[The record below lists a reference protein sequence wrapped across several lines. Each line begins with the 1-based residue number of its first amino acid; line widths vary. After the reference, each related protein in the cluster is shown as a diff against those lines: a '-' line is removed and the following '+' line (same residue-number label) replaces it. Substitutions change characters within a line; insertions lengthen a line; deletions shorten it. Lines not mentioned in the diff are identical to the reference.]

1 MNRAIAWFAR
11 NSVAANLLML
21 FIVLAGLTTLPTI
34 PQKPFPD
41 IDVDVITVTVE
52 YLGAAPEEVESGVC
66 TRIEEEV
73 EGVEGIEQ
81 IRSTAVEGVCNVS
94 IELLTGTEVDRALD
108 DVKNRVDA
116 IDTFPEEAEKPIVSQ
131 ITMLRPVIDVA
142 VSGIDDE
149 RALKEL
155 GQRVRDEIARMP
167 GISQVEL
174 TLARPYEIS
183 VEVSESALRRYG
195 LSFDQVATAVRR
207 SSLDLPGGS
216 IETEGGEILLRTKGQ
231 AYWGAEFEKLVVLT
245 RPDGTR
251 LLLGDVATV
260 RDGFEDT
267 DQAARFDGA
276 PAVMVRVFRVGE
288 EDVLDISEAVKR
300 YVAEAHVGLP
310 EGVELTVW
318 RDGSRDLRDRR
329 DTMIRNGRAGFILV
343 LLVLAIF
350 VRPRVAFWVSLGVP
364 IAFAGAFGV
373 VPLFGVSIDV
383 ISLFAFILV
392 LGILVDDAIVVGE
405 NIYTHQKRGED
416 RLESSVRGAQEV
428 AVPVVF
434 GVLTTVAAFGPMLAV
449 DGVMGTVFRVMA
461 TVVICCLAFSLIESQ
476 FVLPAHLGHGRPD
489 RPPEEQHF
497 LARHWNRIEERFA
510 VGLERFTDT
519 RFRAWL
525 RLAGEW
531 RYLTVAIG
539 LALWL
544 CAAAVVAG
552 PMRFSFFPPLE
563 ADYVTA
569 RLTMPKGTPAQVTEA
584 ALRQIEGSIARLR
597 ESLDPEY
604 AREGESLVLH
614 SLTALGEH
622 PFRVSQ
628 SGPPSGDASA
638 GGAHLGEVT
647 LELVPAEQRTI
658 STGEIAQR
666 WRELTGPV
674 AGADE
679 LIFASSLF
687 SAGEEIFIQL
697 QGPDIGQL
705 REAADHTKA
714 ALGVYP
720 GVIDIADSFRAG
732 KREVKLSILPGAEA
746 LGLTLQDLARQV
758 RQGFYGEEA
767 QRIQRGR
774 DDVRV
779 MVRYPERER
788 RSMGDLEN
796 MRIRTPDGG
805 EVPFRMV
812 ARADVGRGYSTILR
826 ADRERVVNVTADVDR
841 TRTTGNEVLADMK
854 AGALMRILGDYPGM
868 TYNLEGIQ
876 AEQQRAMSGLL
887 RWYPVALFAIYA
899 LLAVPLRSY
908 LQPFLIMS
916 VIPFGLVGAIA
927 GHLIMRLDL
936 AFMSITG
943 MIALT
948 GVVVNSSLVLV
959 HYVNGRRAEGMPLRE
974 AVEAAGVAR
983 FRPIVL
989 TSLTTFAGLTP
1000 LLLERSVQAQFLIPM
1015 ATSLGFGVLFAST
1028 ITLFLVPSGY
1038 LILEDLRA
1046 LPTRIRWRRS
1056 PAPIGVIT
1064 PSEELQR
1071 ATGTGGG

>member
-1 MNRAIAWFAR
+1 VSRAIEWFAR

-41 IDVDVITVTVE
+41 IDIDVIAVTVE

-94 IELLTGTEVDRALD
+94 IELLTGTDVERALD

-116 IDTFPEEAEKPIVSQ
+116 IDTFPEESEKPIVSQ
-131 ITMLRPVIDVA
+131 ITMMRPVIDVA
-142 VSGIDDE
+142 VSGIEDE

-174 TLARPYEIS
+174 TLARPYELS
-183 VEVSESALRRYG
+183 VEVSEAALRRYG
-195 LSFDQVATAVRR
+195 LSFDQVANAVRR

-260 RDGFEDT
+260 RDTFEDT
-267 DQAARFDGA
+267 DQAARFDGR

-288 EDVLDISEAVKR
+288 EDVLDISDAVKR
-300 YVAEAHVGLP
+300 YVAEARASLP

-329 DTMIRNGRAGFILV
+329 DTMIRNGRAGFALV

-364 IAFAGAFGV
+364 IAFAGAFGL
-373 VPLFGVSIDV
+373 VPHFGVSIDV

-405 NIYTHQKRGED
+405 NIYTHQKRGE
-416 RLESSVRGAQEV
+416 V

-434 GVLTTVAAFGPMLAV
+434 GVLTTVAAFGPMLLV

-476 FVLPAHLGHGRPD
+476 LVLPAHLGHGRPD
-489 RPPEEQHF
+489 RPLEEQHF

-519 RFRAWL
+519 RYRGWVS
-525 RLAGEW
+525 LAGEW
-531 RYLTVAIG
+531 RYLVVAIG
-539 LALWL
+539 VALWM

-569 RLTMPKGTPAQVTEA
+569 RLTMPKGTPSPVTEA
-584 ALRQIEGSIARLR
+584 ALRQIEGSIAELR
-597 ESLDPEY
+597 RSLDPEY
-604 AREGESLVLH
+604 AAEGESLVLH

-628 SGPPSGDASA
+628 SGPPSGEAEA

-647 LELVPAEQRTI
+647 LELVPSEQRTI

-674 AGADE
+674 AGAEE

-687 SAGEEIFIQL
+687 SAGQEIFIQL
-697 QGPDIGQL
+697 QGPDIERL
-705 REAADHTKA
+705 REAADRTKA
-714 ALGVYP
+714 ALGAYP

-779 MVRYPERER
+779 MVRYPEGER

-805 EVPFRMV
+805 EVPFRTV
-812 ARADVGRGYSTILR
+812 ARAELGRGYSTIRR

-854 AGALMRILGDYPGM
+854 AKVLPGILGDYPGM
-868 TYNLEGIQ
+868 TFRLEGIQ
-876 AEQQRAMSGLL
+876 EEQQRAFSGLL
-887 RWYPVALFAIYA
+887 RWFPVALFAIYA

-908 LQPFLIMS
+908 VQPLLIMS

-927 GHLIMRLDL
+927 GHLIMGLDL

-959 HYVNGRRAEGMPLRE
+959 HYVNGRRAEGMPLRA

-1015 ATSLGFGVLFAST
+1015 ATSLGFGVLFAT
-1028 ITLFLVPSGY
+1028 GITLFLVPSGY
-1038 LILEDLRA
+1038 LIVEDLRA
-1046 LPTRIRWRRS
+1046 LPARIRARRTR
-1056 PAPIGVIT
+1056 APVGVIT
-1064 PSEELQR
+1064 PSEEPRR
-1071 ATGTGGG
+1071 ATGTGGA

>member
-1 MNRAIAWFAR
+1 
-11 NSVAANLLML
+11 
-21 FIVLAGLTTLPTI
+21 
-34 PQKPFPD
+34 
-41 IDVDVITVTVE
+41 
-52 YLGAAPEEVESGVC
+52 
-66 TRIEEEV
+66 
-73 EGVEGIEQ
+73 
-81 IRSTAVEGVCNVS
+81 
-94 IELLTGTEVDRALD
+94 
-108 DVKNRVDA
+108 
-116 IDTFPEEAEKPIVSQ
+116 
-131 ITMLRPVIDVA
+131 
-142 VSGIDDE
+142 
-149 RALKEL
+149 
-155 GQRVRDEIARMP
+155 
-167 GISQVEL
+167 
-174 TLARPYEIS
+174 
-183 VEVSESALRRYG
+183 
-195 LSFDQVATAVRR
+195 
-207 SSLDLPGGS
+207 
-216 IETEGGEILLRTKGQ
+216 
-231 AYWGAEFEKLVVLT
+231 
-245 RPDGTR
+245 
-251 LLLGDVATV
+251 
-260 RDGFEDT
+260 
-267 DQAARFDGA
+267 
-276 PAVMVRVFRVGE
+276 
-288 EDVLDISEAVKR
+288 
-300 YVAEAHVGLP
+300 
-310 EGVELTVW
+310 
-318 RDGSRDLRDRR
+318 
-329 DTMIRNGRAGFILV
+329 
-343 LLVLAIF
+343 
-350 VRPRVAFWVSLGVP
+350 
-364 IAFAGAFGV
+364 
-373 VPLFGVSIDV
+373 
-383 ISLFAFILV
+383 V

-416 RLESSVRGAQEV
+416 RLLSSIRGAQEV

-434 GVLTTVAAFGPMLAV
+434 GVLTTVAAFAPMLMV
-449 DGVMGTVFRVMA
+449 DGVMGTVFRVMS

-476 FVLPAHLGHGRPD
+476 LVLPAHLGHGRPD
-489 RPPEEQHF
+489 RPLSEQYF

-519 RFRAWL
+519 RFRASL

-539 LALWL
+539 VALWL
-544 CAAAVVAG
+544 SAAAVVAG

-584 ALRQIEGSIARLR
+584 ALRQIEVSIAGLR

-604 AREGESLVLH
+604 APEGESLILH

-628 SGPPSGDASA
+628 SGPPSGDVGA

-647 LELVPAEQRTI
+647 LELVPSERRSI

-674 AGADE
+674 VGADE

-687 SAGEEIFIQL
+687 SAGQEIFIQL
-697 QGPDIGQL
+697 QGPDIDQL
-705 REAADHTKA
+705 QEAADRTKA
-714 ALGVYP
+714 ALGAYP

-779 MVRYPERER
+779 MVRYPEGER
-788 RSMGDLEN
+788 HSMGDLEN

-805 EVPFRMV
+805 EVPFRAV
-812 ARADVGRGYSTILR
+812 ARAEIGRGYSTIRR

-841 TRTTGNEVLADMK
+841 TRTTGNEVLADIQ
-854 AGALMRILGDYPGM
+854 ATVLPAILGDYPGM
-868 TYNLEGIQ
+868 TFSLEGIQ
-876 AEQQRAMSGLL
+876 EEQRRAISGLL

-908 LQPFLIMS
+908 AQPFLIMS
-916 VIPFGLVGAIA
+916 VIPFGLVGAIV
-927 GHLIMRLDL
+927 GHLIMGLDL

-948 GVVVNSSLVLV
+948 GVVVNSSLILV
-959 HYVNGRRAEGMPLRE
+959 HYVNGRRAEGMPLRA

-1015 ATSLGFGVLFAST
+1015 ATSLGFGVLFAT
-1028 ITLFLVPSGY
+1028 GITLFLVPSGY

-1046 LPTRIRWRRS
+1046 LPSRFRTRRTRAS
-1056 PAPIGVIT
+1056 IGVIT
-1064 PSEELQR
+1064 PAEGPRR